1 MNILIIALTLVV
13 QPGLWD
19 SFYFD
24 FAVPKEIEVL
34 ETDNIIIMVGKEIH
48 GAFTVPFNNDIRHVR
63 SKEHPEWATGPVSGV
78 WNNIPIRSDMF
89 PDEGTYVYTA
99 LNFRTGAEW
108 EILRINQYNTGE
120 PTPPTL
126 LRLSKYE

>member
-1 MNILIIALTLVV
+1 MNILVIALTLVV

-24 FAVPKEIEVL
+24 FAVPVDTL
-34 ETDNIIIMVGKEIH
+34 ETDSILIMVGKEIL

-78 WNNIPIRSDMF
+78 WNNIPIRADMF
-89 PDEGTYVYTA
+89 PEEGTYVYEA
-99 LNFRTGAEW
+99 LNMRTGAEW
-108 EILRINQYNTGE
+108 EILRINQFWTTIQ
-120 PTPPTL
+120 PLMPPNPP
-126 LRLSKYE
+126 RLFIYE